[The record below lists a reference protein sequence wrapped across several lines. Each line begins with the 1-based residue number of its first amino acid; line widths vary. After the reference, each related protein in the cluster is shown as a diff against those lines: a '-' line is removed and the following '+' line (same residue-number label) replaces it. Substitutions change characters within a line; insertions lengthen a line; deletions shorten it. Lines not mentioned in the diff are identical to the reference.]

1 MNIENYNKCF
11 KEGLNIEDFS
21 VLENME
27 YNSIPEWDSIG
38 HMSLIAQVEETFN
51 ITLDTNE
58 VIDFSSYK
66 VGLEILRKH
75 NIVF

>member
-1 MNIENYNKCF
+1 MNIENYTKCF
-11 KEGLNIEDFS
+11 MQGLNIEDLS
-21 VLENME
+21 VLENLE

-38 HMSLIAQVEETFN
+38 HMSLIAQLEETFN

>member
-1 MNIENYNKCF
+1 MQ
-11 KEGLNIEDFS
+11 GLNIEDLS
-21 VLENME
+21 VLENLE

-38 HMSLIAQVEETFN
+38 HMSLIAQLEETFN

>member
-1 MNIENYNKCF
+1 MNIETYTKCF
-11 KEGLNIEDFS
+11 MQGLNIEDLS
-21 VLENME
+21 VLENLE

-38 HMSLIAQVEETFN
+38 HMSLIAQLEETFN

>member
-1 MNIENYNKCF
+1 MNIENYTKCF

-21 VLENME
+21 VLENLE

>member
-1 MNIENYNKCF
+1 MNIEKYTKCF
-11 KEGLNIEDFS
+11 MQGLNIEDLS
-21 VLENME
+21 VLENLE

-38 HMSLIAQVEETFN
+38 HMSLIAQLEETFN